1 METNKQGFFKE
12 IQHLA
17 EEYIRERLLLL
28 KLQTAEK
35 VARMAAVVVAG
46 AFIGIFVIIVL
57 LLLTFLACYFFE
69 QLTGSWY
76 YGVGIVI
83 LFYLILIAFLV
94 YLRKTLLYNFVSNS
108 VIKMFFE
115 ETDDT
120 TDIIDDAPKA

>member
-12 IQHLA
+12 TQLLA

-35 VARMAAVVVAG
+35 VANMAAVIFAG
-46 AFIGIFVIIVL
+46 AFIGVFLIVIL
-57 LLLTFLACYFFE
+57 LLVTVMACYFFE

-76 YGVGIVI
+76 YGIGIVI
-83 LFYLILIAFLV
+83 SFYVILVGFLIYFRRALFYKFI
-94 YLRKTLLYNFVSNS
+94 SDS

-115 ETDDT
+115 ETDSM
-120 TDIIDDAPKA
+120 DDAQKT